1 MIKNNKNS
9 ANLLKMKRVGITVF
23 LAVCATA
30 CSKMEPSPGLVNTL
44 ELGTVRGAHYERVI
58 THFHT
63 PYSFDACDSKGIG
76 ADGSVNLSCLHD
88 IKTALCTNHINLTFT
103 TDHVNFMA
111 QTDFEKLLLLEDGD
125 TAVLNAT
132 SDRVA
137 NQLNCSD
144 GFHAVMSPGLEGKML
159 ALGME
164 KHIAGTV
171 SDREAIYGGEG
182 TTEKNT
188 LESAIAGGGANA
200 LVAIPHTESRDLS
213 LLQTLSPAA
222 IEIYNLH
229 ANLDPKIRKAS
240 LGLKPF
246 EHIAKFMNYLLDPF
260 NTQNAD
266 YLFVEFFQLS
276 EVYFQKWNA
285 LLAGGM
291 HVTGVAAHDS
301 HENIFPQKASDG
313 ERIDQHRRM
322 TRMFSNLVLT
332 SSSSI
337 DSIKTSIRDGKVY
350 FVVEGFG
357 SPINLDFHGTINS
370 TIVEMGSSID
380 LTGGGTSSLSFSV
393 PKVISSFPGMDS
405 GDEPL
410 IYSELHFINTTG
422 VESVVKRVMNEV
434 LTYNEPPAGNY
445 RIHSFIVPLHLK
457 KLVLKRSYAEKIYP
471 WIISNPIKVIR

>member
-1 MIKNNKNS
+1 
-9 ANLLKMKRVGITVF
+9 MKRIGITVF
-23 LAVCATA
+23 LAICATA
-30 CSKMEPSPGLVNTL
+30 CSKMQPSPGLVNTL
-44 ELGTVRGAHYERVI
+44 ELGTVRGSHYERVI

-63 PYSFDACDSKGIG
+63 PYSFDACDGKGLN

-88 IKTALCTNHINLTFT
+88 IKTALCTNHINLTFD
-103 TDHVNFMA
+103 TDHVNFLA
-111 QTDFEKLLLLEDGD
+111 QTSFEKLLLLEDGD
-125 TAVLNAT
+125 SVVLNAT

-137 NQLNCSD
+137 NQLNCPD
-144 GFHAVMSPGLEGKML
+144 GFHAVMSPGLEGKLL

-164 KHIAGTV
+164 KHITGSV
-171 SDREAIYGGEG
+171 STLEATYGAEDV
-182 TTEKNT
+182 TAKNT
-188 LESAIAGGGANA
+188 LESAIAGGGAHA

-213 LLQTLSPAA
+213 LLQTLSPAV

-240 LGLKPF
+240 LLMKPF

-276 EVYFQKWNA
+276 DVYFQKWNA

-332 SSSSI
+332 TASDI
-337 DSIKTSIRDGKVY
+337 DSIKTALRAGNVF
-350 FVVEGFG
+350 FVVEGLG
-357 SPINLDFHGTINS
+357 SPVGLDFHGTLNATTVEVGS
-370 TIVEMGSSID
+370 TLDAS
-380 LTGGGTSSLSFSV
+380 GGGIPSLTFLA
-393 PKVISSFPGMDS
+393 PTVISSFPGMDS
-405 GDEPL
+405 KFKPV
-410 IYSELHFINTTG
+410 IYSELHYINAAGT
-422 VESVVKRVMNEV
+422 ESVVKTAVNET
-434 LTYNEPPAGNY
+434 LTYNDPPAGHY
-445 RIHSFIVPLHLK
+445 RIHSYIYPFHLMD
-457 KLVLKRSYAEKIYP
+457 LVLKHSYAEKAYP
-471 WIISNPIKVIR
+471 WIISNPIKVVR